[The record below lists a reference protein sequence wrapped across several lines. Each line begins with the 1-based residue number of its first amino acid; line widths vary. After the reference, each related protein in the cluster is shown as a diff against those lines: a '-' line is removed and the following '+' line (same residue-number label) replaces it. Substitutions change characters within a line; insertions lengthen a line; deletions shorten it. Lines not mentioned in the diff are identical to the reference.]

1 MPATLPLHVR
11 WEPGRSHAGT
21 ARVDVLSAGQ
31 VVAED
36 VEFIDGSVTET
47 LALGVR
53 AKLSLQVEPSRLWL
67 EWFNLPLLELRVWS
81 GLSWGRTEQLL
92 PLGVFPVDPP
102 ARSLPLSAVSISADD
117 RWAYIAR
124 NDLLYDWPG
133 PSGWNS
139 ALAARLMVEG
149 GLDEPTV
156 TVDRDLISPG
166 VMWEGKRHDLIRD
179 YLLPI
184 GADAYVDRTGL
195 PRIET
200 RRYTDGAALTDGE
213 DGTVVKVSST
223 VDLSGVFNAV
233 GAASSKSGVVIEP
246 PAFVA
251 VTDVNHPAHPSKI
264 GQRQTRVTSQ
274 AIDNYGDAINFARSE
289 LERLS
294 SPALGWTV
302 ECVPD
307 ATRMPGDRVTV
318 TTGLGSVQAIIRDVT
333 HPLGGGATQR
343 IALGATL

>member
-1 MPATLPLHVR
+1 MPAQLPLNVR
-11 WEPGRSHAGT
+11 WEPGRSHSGA

-53 AKLSLQVEPSRLWL
+53 AKLALSVEPSRLWL
-67 EWFNLPLLELRVWS
+67 RWFSLPLLELRVWS

-102 ARSLPLSAVSISADD
+102 AQSLPLGEVSISADD
-117 RWAYIAR
+117 RWSYIMR
-124 NDLLYDWPG
+124 NDLLFDWPG
-133 PSGWNS
+133 PSDWNT

-149 GLDEPTV
+149 GLDEPTI

-166 VMWEGKRHDLIRD
+166 VMWEGKRHDLIKN

-184 GADAYVDRTGL
+184 GADAYVDRMGL
-195 PRIET
+195 PWIET
-200 RRYTDGAALTDGE
+200 RRYTDAGSLTDGE

-223 VDLSGVFNAV
+223 VDLSGVYNAV
-233 GAASSKSGVVIEP
+233 GAASSKSGVVIDP

-251 VTDVNHPAHPSKI
+251 ITDVNHPAHPSKI
-264 GQRQTRVTSQ
+264 GLRQTRVTSQ
-274 AIDNYGDAINFARSE
+274 SIDNYGDAINFARSE
-289 LERLS
+289 LERQS

-318 TTGLGSVQAIIRDVT
+318 TTGLGAVQAVVREVT
-333 HPLGGGATQR
+333 HPLAGGSTQR
-343 IALGATL
+343 LSLGATL